1 MYDNAFEKKRLD
13 KGLQFWVFI
22 SKSSNT
28 TIGREFKTVVRYET
42 NHVKKLGLSE
52 PTKPIMQK
60 ILHFRRLQNQSCK
73 RFWTF
78 GGYKTDHAK
87 DFGLSEATKLILQ
100 NILDFRRLQNRS
112 CKRFWT
118 FGGCKSNKTK
128 TSCS

>member
-1 MYDNAFEKKRLD
+1 MYDNAIEKKRLD

-60 ILHFRRLQNQSCK
+60 ILHFRRLQNRPCK

-87 DFGLSEATKLILQ
+87 DFGLSEAAKVIRLKLLVLEEHDY
-100 NILDFRRLQNRS
+100 NISFISSKVFTL
-112 CKRFWT
+112 
-118 FGGCKSNKTK
+118 
-128 TSCS
+128 